1 MIYIFLLY
9 NNLITGN
16 IFIYANE
23 FIEMNKNNLINL
35 INGNSS
41 KTYINLNN
49 TTKKYEYETEIMKYI
64 GYIKFNN
71 DEDIYNIEDE
81 IDAFLNIKEYNLVC
95 LDESYIFT
103 NYINLIKYS
112 KKECLIYKIK
122 LLEYLKIYNKLT
134 KEIKEKIYLKLI
146 NKYYKL
152 NITNNYLNTY
162 IEIL

>member
-49 TTKKYEYETEIMKYI
+49 IKKKYEYETEIMKYI

-146 NKYYKL
+146 NKYYKF
-152 NITNNYLNTY
+152 NIKNNYLNTY

>member
-49 TTKKYEYETEIMKYI
+49 TTKKYISSSL
-64 GYIKFNN
+64 
-71 DEDIYNIEDE
+71 
-81 IDAFLNIKEYNLVC
+81 LNFI
-95 LDESYIFT
+95 
-103 NYINLIKYS
+103 
-112 KKECLIYKIK
+112 
-122 LLEYLKIYNKLT
+122 
-134 KEIKEKIYLKLI
+134 
-146 NKYYKL
+146 
-152 NITNNYLNTY
+152 
-162 IEIL
+162 

>member
-1 MIYIFLLY
+1 
-9 NNLITGN
+9 
-16 IFIYANE
+16 
-23 FIEMNKNNLINL
+23 
-35 INGNSS
+35 
-41 KTYINLNN
+41 
-49 TTKKYEYETEIMKYI
+49 MKYI